1 MNPFTVLFIGPQGSG
16 KGTQLEQMANH
27 LRRVDPKRKTVVF
40 QSGTLFRN
48 FARGHSF
55 TANHISDTINTGALQ
70 PLFLS
75 VGLWAREMIDYM
87 NEDVHA
93 LIDGFPRTESEARV
107 LTTALEFYGRKTRHV
122 VVFEVD
128 ETIVRERMQKRARED
143 DTPDAI
149 ERRLEWYRTET
160 KSVLAYLE
168 SLPEYVIHRIS
179 ATEPVE
185 VVEANIKKALGLS

>member
-1 MNPFTVLFIGPQGSG
+1 MKPYTVLFIGPQGSG
-16 KGTQLEQMANH
+16 KGTQLEQLANF
-27 LRRVDPKRKTVVF
+27 LRRSDPKRKTVVF

-55 TANHISDTINTGALQ
+55 TANHISETINTGALQ
-70 PLFLS
+70 PLFVS

-107 LTTALEFYGRKTRHV
+107 LTTALEFYGRTLRHV
-122 VVFEVD
+122 VVLEAD
-128 ETIVRERMQKRARED
+128 EKIVRERMQKRARED

-149 ERRLEWYRTET
+149 EKRLLWYRTET
-160 KSVLAYLE
+160 KSVLEYLE
-168 SLPEYVIHRIS
+168 SLPEYQIHRVSSLQTI
-179 ATEPVE
+179 EE
-185 VVEANIKKALGLS
+185 VGNDIRKVLGL

>member
-1 MNPFTVLFIGPQGSG
+1 MKPHTVLFIGPQGSG
-16 KGTQLEQMANH
+16 KGTQLEQLANF
-27 LRRVDPKRKTVVF
+27 LRRSDPKRKTVVF

-55 TANHISDTINTGALQ
+55 TANHISETINTGALQ
-70 PLFLS
+70 PLFVS

-107 LTTALEFYGRKTRHV
+107 LTTALEFYGRDVRHV
-122 VVFEVD
+122 VVLEAD
-128 ETIVRERMQKRARED
+128 EAIVRERMQKRARED

-149 ERRLEWYRTET
+149 EKRLLWYRTET
-160 KSVLAYLE
+160 KSVLEYLE
-168 SLPEYVIHRIS
+168 SIPQYHIHRVSSLQSI
-179 ATEPVE
+179 EE
-185 VVEANIKKALGLS
+185 VGSDIRKVLGL

>member
-1 MNPFTVLFIGPQGSG
+1 MKPYTVLFIGPQGSG
-16 KGTQLEQMANH
+16 KGTQLEQLANH
-27 LRRVDPKRKTVVF
+27 LRRTDPKRKTVVF

-55 TANHISDTINTGALQ
+55 TANHISETINTGTLQ
-70 PLFLS
+70 PLFVS

-107 LTTALEFYGRKTRHV
+107 LTTALEFYRRTVRHV
-122 VVFEVD
+122 VVLEAD
-128 ETIVRERMQKRARED
+128 EQIVRERMQKRARED

-149 ERRLEWYRTET
+149 EKRLLWYRTET
-160 KSVLAYLE
+160 KSVLEYLE
-168 SLPEYVIHRIS
+168 SIPEYHIHRVSSLQSI
-179 ATEPVE
+179 EE
-185 VVEANIKKALGLS
+185 VGADIRKVLGL